1 MLTLEAIL
9 YLVLMTV
16 LLVGAI
22 ALFPLYKKILGRKKR
37 KGAK

>member
-1 MLTLEAIL
+1 MLNLSAIL

-16 LLVGAI
+16 LLIGAI
-22 ALFPLYKKILGRKKR
+22 VLFPLYKKILGRKKR